1 MKADLITFLICVLIL
16 SITQSSIEINTSS
29 DKIQKLENIKK
40 TLYEIEQYKS
50 IISKKKIINFDY
62 LKNDYRVPLIG
73 MCLCGILL
81 FILMTISARSIQ
93 NLKQNK
99 NLTVK
104 ENTNKEII
112 IGPNVSAYSYSF
124 QNNLTIKENNY
135 EEDQE
140 NIKNELSLNLSYDD
154 RNNIETIIDSLY

>member
-1 MKADLITFLICVLIL
+1 MKADLITFLISVLL
-16 SITQSSIEINTSS
+16 LTTTSSFELNTSS
-29 DKIQKLENIKK
+29 HKIQKIENIKK
-40 TLYEIEQYKS
+40 TLDEIEQYKS

-81 FILMTISARSIQ
+81 FILMTISAKSLQNSKQSQ
-93 NLKQNK
+93 NLAI
-99 NLTVK
+99 K
-104 ENTNKEII
+104 ENNIKDIV

-124 QNNLTIKENNY
+124 QNNLTIRDNNF
-135 EEDQE
+135 EEDQG